1 MYRSEKLQK
10 LLEEFGG
17 IQKMVMVK
25 LEGKFLPL
33 YIHDLSPFLYWKS
46 SISVYANIK
55 PPREEA
61 DYPWMHWR
69 SMVAL

>member
-17 IQKMVMVK
+17 MQKMVMVK

-33 YIHDLSPFLYWKS
+33 YIHDLSPFFVLE
-46 SISVYANIK
+46 V
-55 PPREEA
+55 
-61 DYPWMHWR
+61 
-69 SMVAL
+69 